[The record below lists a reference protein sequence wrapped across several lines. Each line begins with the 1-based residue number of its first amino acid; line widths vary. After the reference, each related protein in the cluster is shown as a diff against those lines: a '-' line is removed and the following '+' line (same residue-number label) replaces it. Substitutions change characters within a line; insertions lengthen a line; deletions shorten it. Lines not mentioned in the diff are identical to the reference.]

1 MALEVKEEVS
11 AVIFYKNVN
20 GIEAQEAAAPALA
33 FQPVSSA
40 MSPDSIMVDIE
51 GIHSILTR
59 NFTLYTPECL
69 KKSAPYW
76 TTPYERPV
84 IMHHNDRDGVQIGRV
99 KVAEFL
105 EQSRAKAPGLLF
117 TCNIGDEAGIKGVKN
132 GTLSTVSIGAVIHKA
147 TCSICGQN
155 IAAEGECE
163 HKRGVKY
170 EDKLC
175 YWIMEDMEPKE
186 LSYVIVPSD
195 RYANTIKI
203 YKPKDISAKESYN
216 EGGNE
221 EMGIFDD
228 IDLPLTEPE
237 AKEAEGAEKQK
248 KEKQKEIKEPEIKA
262 PEVEEPEIKAP
273 EVEEPKEEENKEE
286 QQQEEN
292 KEEQQQEEQQEEQQE
307 DKEEENKEAKIE
319 NMSREE
325 LIDKC
330 KDLMKKMEGLRGDV
344 DYLRKRLNQ
353 ERGFKEALELEV
365 LELKQV
371 QKMHLVEQVVGL
383 RKELGLKEE
392 NANDL
397 MMLSEESLNSSIKT
411 YMEFKES
418 NTFNVNTLPKIES
431 AALVDEEA
439 DNTIKESTK
448 EDLNKNNSNIDYE
461 QQINNWLKN
470 MTNKK
475 FF

>member
-1 MALEVKEEVS
+1 MALEVREEVS

-20 GIEAQEAAAPALA
+20 GMDVQESVAPALA

-51 GIHSILTR
+51 GIHSIVTR

-84 IMHHNDRDGVQIGRV
+84 IMHHNDRDGIQVGRI
-99 KVAEFL
+99 KVAEYL
-105 EQSRAKAPGLLF
+105 EETRAKSPGLLF

-163 HKRGVKY
+163 HQRGRKY
-170 EDKLC
+170 EGKLC
-175 YWIMEDMEPKE
+175 YWLMEEMEPKE

-195 RYANTIKI
+195 RYANTIRI

-216 EGGNE
+216 EGGNDE
-221 EMGIFDD
+221 PMGIFDN

-237 AKEAEGAEKQK
+237 AKENAQEEQIEVQEAEK
-248 KEKQKEIKEPEIKA
+248 A
-262 PEVEEPEIKAP
+262 
-273 EVEEPKEEENKEE
+273 VEEPKAEEAVIVEEEPKVEDAQEEPKQEEPEKEE
-286 QQQEEN
+286 
-292 KEEQQQEEQQEEQQE
+292 KEEAPE
-307 DKEEENKEAKIE
+307 KEEESKEKSIDD
-319 NMSREE
+319 MSKEE
-325 LIDKC
+325 LADKC
-330 KDLMKKMEGLRGDV
+330 KELIKLVSGLQD
-344 DYLRKRLNQ
+344 DIKYLKSKLDK
-353 ERGFKEALELEV
+353 ERGIKEALELEV
-365 LELKQV
+365 LQMKQV
-371 QKMHLVEQVVGL
+371 QKMHLAEQVVSL
-383 RKELGLKEE
+383 RKELGLREE
-392 NANDL
+392 SMDEL

-411 YMEFKES
+411 FMEFKES

-431 AALVDEEA
+431 KALVDDAA
-439 DNTIKESTK
+439 DNTIKESAK
-448 EDLNKNNSNIDYE
+448 EELNNSNSNINYE
-461 QQINNWLKN
+461 QQINSWLKN